1 MYSYKVVAKR
11 ITMTLQHEIELNRDF
26 RSPQEEAL
34 LAFIWTYQKMSKMS
48 TDFFKRF
55 DLTETQFNALMI
67 VADYQEEGIRQFEL
81 ARRLLINRA
90 STGALIDALEAKGWL
105 QRVRAPDD
113 RRAYRLILTGAG
125 SDLLHRFKPA
135 YYALVNES
143 MAGFEHGELRQLT
156 DLLGKFRNGFTQVLA
171 SREETHV

>member
-1 MYSYKVVAKR
+1 
-11 ITMTLQHEIELNRDF
+11 MTLQREIELNRDF

-34 LAFIWTYQKMSKMS
+34 LAFVWSYQKMSKMS
-48 TDFFKRF
+48 ADFFKRF

-113 RRAYRLILTGAG
+113 RRAYQLVLTTSGTAM
-125 SDLLHRFKPA
+125 LNRFKPA
-135 YYALVNES
+135 YYALVDES
-143 MAGFEHGELRQLT
+143 MKGLEHHELRQLT
-156 DLLGKFRNGFTQVLA
+156 ELLGKFRNGFTKALA
-171 SREETHV
+171 SRQEACI